1 MNILTRKLNS
11 QSIDS
16 IEKQIKLKNS
26 SNPYF
31 STNKTVL
38 NTITDIIEVY
48 TIFRNLLWWNEK
60 LGGEMWK
67 MGVTGM
73 IVTGMIVARIPMI

>member
-48 TIFRNLLWWNEK
+48 TIFRNLL
-60 LGGEMWK
+60 
-67 MGVTGM
+67 
-73 IVTGMIVARIPMI
+73 